1 MYSRGAPLTSKLE
14 APESQVGMAEEKRR
28 PDQLA
33 LELNCAEFDVKS
45 ASFSPAPGGEGGLFS
60 CSIGPVSAETF
71 AALDQATQTHTPVNL
86 LFSEHPLL
94 LELVTLE
101 RKAPQLVR
109 IVGHIVNP
117 TAKGMA

>member
-1 MYSRGAPLTSKLE
+1 
-14 APESQVGMAEEKRR
+14 MAEEQKR
-28 PDQLA
+28 PGQLP
-33 LELNCAEFDVKS
+33 LELDCADFDVKS

-60 CSIGPVSAETF
+60 CSIGPISAETF
-71 AALDQATQTHTPVNL
+71 AALDQATQTHTLVNL

-109 IVGHIVNP
+109 IVGHIVKP
-117 TAKGMA
+117 VAKGTA